1 MEKRM
6 QVGLIGLVTL
16 TLCAFSWTGQGF
28 AGAWEDAQ
36 KLQQSGQ
43 QASGSVQGTNPHQE
57 RARTQAASGW
67 DNKYQSPPPPVSL
80 PSHNVGV
87 NPHDLKQ
94 HDPKPRKLQRV
105 VPPPPTSQ

>member
-6 QVGLIGLVTL
+6 RVGLICLAML
-16 TLCAFSWTGQGF
+16 TLVAVTGTGPSW

-43 QASGSVQGTNPHQE
+43 QASGSVQGANPSQE

-67 DNKYQSPPPPVSL
+67 DNRYQAPPPPVAL

-94 HDPKPRKLQRV
+94 YDPKPKKLQKV
-105 VPPPPTSQ
+105 VPPPPSSQ